1 MIFAIWIRKLLANR
15 TMRISLTALTALLAI
30 LLVST
35 FGIWM
40 LEGEQKLSLFDSLWL
55 SVVTMT
61 TVGYGDIHPRSAAGR
76 IFMIVVTMTGGIG
89 VMAYLVSLLATRLI
103 EREMKLMNGQIEVK
117 FVGHILIINCP
128 NEEKVHAIIDE
139 LRVDNKSQ
147 DVPIVLI
154 SDDFHTCPDQLM
166 KRKNFYFVR
175 GNPLLSRTL
184 DRANAYQAS
193 QAVLL
198 ARDPK
203 DANSDGLTTQ
213 VALAL
218 ESTNRKSGRKLFT
231 VAEAVSRDSIE
242 PLLTAG
248 VDDVVCLETILPPV
262 LVQAILDPGTPG
274 VIAKLSSKLRDC
286 QFYVG
291 SLSRAAGGTY
301 RTVRECLFRQGPLR
315 MVPIAVLR
323 AGNPLINPEED
334 TLILEGDRLVYIA
347 CERHDLDDMFE
358 EFLSV
363 DSGTRVIGP

>member
-1 MIFAIWIRKLLANR
+1 MIFAILIRKLLANR
-15 TMRISLTALTALLAI
+15 TLRISLTAFAALIAI

-35 FGIWM
+35 FGLWI
-40 LEGEQKLSLFDSLWL
+40 LEWEQNLSLFDSFWL

-61 TVGYGDIHPRSAAGR
+61 TVGYGDLYPKSAFGR
-76 IFMIVVTMTGGIG
+76 VFVIIVTMTGGIG
-89 VMAYLVSLLATRLI
+89 VMAYLVSLLATKLI
-103 EREMKLMNGQIEVK
+103 EREMKLMSGQIEVK
-117 FVGHILIINCP
+117 FQEHILIINCP

-154 SDDFHTCPDQLM
+154 SDDFQTCPDQLM

-184 DRANAYQAS
+184 ERANAYRAS

-203 DANSDGLTTQ
+203 DTNSDGLTTQ

-218 ESTNRKSGRKLFT
+218 ESARRKSGRKLFT
-231 VAEAVSRDSIE
+231 VAEAVSRDSIG
-242 PLLTAG
+242 PLITAG

-274 VIAKLSSKLRDC
+274 VIAELSTKLREC
-286 QFYVG
+286 QFYVSSISAAAERTYG
-291 SLSRAAGGTY
+291 S
-301 RTVRECLFRQGPLR
+301 VRECLFRQGHLR
-315 MVPIAVLR
+315 IVPIAVLR
-323 AGNPLINPEED
+323 DANTLINPED
-334 TLILEGDRLVYIA
+334 TALILKGDKLVYIA
-347 CERHDLDDMFE
+347 CDRHNLDKIYE
-358 EFLSV
+358 EFISA
-363 DSGTRVIGP
+363 STEPRSSAS